1 MGRGRHPVGMELPCD
16 PKDLVVG
23 ARELVPLADGR
34 FVRYANL
41 DNAASTPP
49 LAAVAE
55 AVADLLPYYASV
67 HRGAGYK
74 SRFCTEAYEVAR
86 HRVGSFFGADPERD
100 VVIFGRNTTDA
111 VNKLAHRL
119 SSPAGAAGD
128 PAARVVVTTL
138 AEHHSNLLPWRAR
151 GRVVQVGLRPDGS
164 IDLDQMASALRGH
177 AGRIDLVAVSGA
189 SNVTGL
195 VPPIHELASWAHA
208 AGAPILVDGA
218 QLAPHRPID
227 LRPHDDPGHID
238 YLAISGHKLYAP
250 YGTGALIGLRA
261 TFDQGAPEYQGGGTV
276 DTVTPDGV
284 IWAPTPDRDEAGS
297 PNVVGAVALGVA
309 LKTLAAIGMDRIAAA
324 EHQLMSVALHALRPL
339 GGVRLVEPADPTA
352 DRVGV
357 IPFEVLDDRGE
368 PVDHRLVAARL
379 AHEHGVGVRNGCFCA
394 HPLLATLL
402 GLPADGIEAWATRRH
417 DGFRPGL
424 LRASLGCYSDI
435 DDVERL
441 AGALCAIA
449 KEPSPWPYRLDPEGQ
464 FTPDTRPGWLP
475 PRLAELLRP

>member
-1 MGRGRHPVGMELPCD
+1 MERSGD

-34 FVRYANL
+34 FVRYVNL

-49 LAAVAE
+49 LTAVAD

-86 HRVGSFFGADPERD
+86 HRVASFFGADPERD

-119 SSPAGAAGD
+119 PRAAGGD
-128 PAARVVVTTL
+128 ATERVVVTTL

-151 GRVVQVGLRPDGS
+151 GRVVQVGLRPDGA
-164 IDLDQMASALRGH
+164 IDLDQMEAALLRH

-195 VPPIHELASWAHA
+195 VPPIHELAAWAHA

-238 YLAISGHKLYAP
+238 YLAVSGHKLYAP
-250 YGTGALIGLRA
+250 YGTGALIGPRA

-276 DTVTPDGV
+276 DTVTADGV
-284 IWAPTPDRDEAGS
+284 IWAAAPDRDEAGS

-309 LKTLAAIGMDRIAAA
+309 LKTLAAIGMGRIVAA
-324 EHQLMSVALHALRPL
+324 EHHLLAITLGALRAL
-339 GGVRLVEPADPTA
+339 DSVRLVEPADPTA

-357 IPFEVLDDRGE
+357 IPFEVLGDRGE

-379 AHEHGVGVRNGCFCA
+379 AHEHGIGIRNGCFCA

-402 GLPADGIEAWATRRH
+402 ELPPDGIQAWATRRD

-424 LRASLGCYSDI
+424 LRASLGCYSDL

-441 AGALCAIA
+441 AAAVGAIA
-449 KEPSPWPYRLDPEGQ
+449 KEPGPWAYRLDADGQ

-475 PRLAELLRP
+475 PRLRELLRA

>member
-1 MGRGRHPVGMELPCD
+1 MELSGD

-23 ARELVPLADGR
+23 ARERVPLADGR
-34 FVRYANL
+34 FVRYVNL

-49 LAAVAE
+49 LM
-55 AVADLLPYYASV
+55 AVADAVGDMLPYYASV

-86 HRVGSFFGADPERD
+86 HRVASFFGADHERD

-119 SSPAGAAGD
+119 PTPIGREPAE
-128 PAARVVVTTL
+128 RVVVTTL

-164 IDLDQMASALRGH
+164 IDLDQMEAALRRY

-238 YLAISGHKLYAP
+238 YLAVSGHKLYAP
-250 YGTGALIGLRA
+250 YGAGALIGPRA

-284 IWAPTPDRDEAGS
+284 IWAPAPDRDEAGS

-324 EHQLMSVALHALRPL
+324 EHHLLTTALDALRAISA
-339 GGVRLVEPADPTA
+339 VRLLEPADPTA

-357 IPFEVLDDRGE
+357 IPFEVLDDGGE

-379 AHEHGVGVRNGCFCA
+379 AHEHGTGIRNGCFCA

-402 GLPADGIEAWATRRH
+402 DLPPDGMQAWATRRR

-424 LRASLGCYSDI
+424 LRASLGCYSDV

-441 AGALCAIA
+441 AAGLAAIA
-449 KEPSPWPYRLDPEGQ
+449 KEPAPWTYQLDAEGQ

-475 PRLAELLRP
+475 PRLRELLRP

>member
-1 MGRGRHPVGMELPCD
+1 MELPCD

-34 FVRYANL
+34 FVRYVNL

-49 LAAVAE
+49 LVAVAD

-86 HRVGSFFGADPERD
+86 HRVGSFFGADPDRD

-119 SSPAGAAGD
+119 PVSTAGD
-128 PAARVVVTTL
+128 RAERVVVTTL

-151 GRVVQVGLRPDGS
+151 GPVVQVGLRPDGS
-164 IDLDQMASALRGH
+164 IDLDQLGAALRRH

-250 YGTGALIGLRA
+250 YGAGALIGPRA
-261 TFDQGAPEYQGGGTV
+261 TFDLGAPEYQGGGTV
-276 DTVTPDGV
+276 DTVTADGV
-284 IWAPTPDRDEAGS
+284 IWAPAPDRDEAGS

-309 LKTLAAIGMDRIAAA
+309 LKTLAAIGMDRVAAA
-324 EHQLMSVALHALRPL
+324 EHQLMTAAVESLRPIS
-339 GGVRLVEPADPTA
+339 GVRLVEPADPA
-352 DRVGV
+352 VDRVGV
-357 IPFEVLDDRGE
+357 IPFEVLDDGGD

-379 AHEHGVGVRNGCFCA
+379 AHEHGIGVRNGCFCA

-402 GLPADGIEAWATRRH
+402 DIPPDEIQDWATRRG

-424 LRASLGCYSDI
+424 LRASLGCYSDV
-435 DDVERL
+435 DDVDRL
-441 AGALCAIA
+441 AAALVAIA
-449 KEPSPWPYRLDPEGQ
+449 KEPSPWPYRLGDDGQ
-464 FTPDTRPGWLP
+464 FSPDTRPGWLP
-475 PRLAELLRP
+475 PRLQELLRP

>member
-1 MGRGRHPVGMELPCD
+1 MELTAD

-34 FVRYANL
+34 FVRYVNL

-49 LAAVAE
+49 LVAVAD
-55 AVADLLPYYASV
+55 AVSDLLPYYASV

-86 HRVGSFFGADPERD
+86 HRVASFFGADHERD

-111 VNKLAHRL
+111 INKLAHRL
-119 SSPAGAAGD
+119 PTPAGGELAE
-128 PAARVVVTTL
+128 RVVVTTL

-164 IDLDQMASALRGH
+164 IDLDQMADALRRH
-177 AGRIDLVAVSGA
+177 AGRIALVAVSGA

-227 LRPHDDPGHID
+227 IRPHGDPGHID
-238 YLAISGHKLYAP
+238 YLAVSGHKLYAP
-250 YGTGALIGLRA
+250 YGTGALIGPRP

-284 IWAPTPDRDEAGS
+284 IWAPAPDRDEAGS

-324 EHQLMSVALHALRPL
+324 EHHLLAAALDALRPISA
-339 GGVRLVEPADPTA
+339 VRLVEPADPTA

-357 IPFEVLDDRGE
+357 IPFEVLDDGGE

-379 AHEHGVGVRNGCFCA
+379 AHEHGIGIRNGCFCA

-402 GLPADGIEAWATRRH
+402 DLPPDGIQAWATRRS

-424 LRASLGCYSDI
+424 LRASLGCYSGA

-441 AGALCAIA
+441 AAGLAAIA
-449 KEPSPWPYRLDPEGQ
+449 KEPGPWTYRLDAEGQ
-464 FTPDTRPGWLP
+464 FSPDTRPGWLP
-475 PRLAELLRP
+475 PRLRELLHP

>member
-1 MGRGRHPVGMELPCD
+1 M
-16 PKDLVVG
+16 G

-34 FVRYANL
+34 FVRYVNL
-41 DNAASTPP
+41 DNAASTPA
-49 LAAVAE
+49 LVTVADAVG
-55 AVADLLPYYASV
+55 DLLPYYASV

-86 HRVGSFFGADPERD
+86 HRVGSFFGADPEQD

-111 VNKLAHRL
+111 LNKLAHRL
-119 SSPAGAAGD
+119 PRVAASEGD
-128 PAARVVVTTL
+128 RVVVTTL

-151 GRVVQVGLRPDGS
+151 GRVVQVGLRSDGA
-164 IDLDQMASALRGH
+164 IDLDQMETALRRH

-195 VPPIHELASWAHA
+195 VPPIHELAAWAHA

-227 LRPHDDPGHID
+227 IRPHDDPAHID

-250 YGTGALIGLRA
+250 FGTGALIGPRS
-261 TFDQGAPEYQGGGTV
+261 TFDQGDPECQGGGTV

-284 IWAPTPDRDEAGS
+284 IWAPAPDRDEAGS

-309 LKTLAAIGMDRIAAA
+309 LETLAAIGMDRVAAA
-324 EHQLMSVALHALRPL
+324 EHHLLEVALGALHAID
-339 GGVRLVEPADPTA
+339 GVRLLNPADPTA

-379 AHEHGVGVRNGCFCA
+379 AHEHGVGIRNGCFCA

-402 GLPADGIEAWATRRH
+402 DLPPDGIQAWATRRD

-424 LRASLGCYSDI
+424 LRASLGCYSDLNDI
-435 DDVERL
+435 DRL
-441 AGALCAIA
+441 AAAVGAIA
-449 KEPSPWPYRLDPEGQ
+449 KESSLWTYQLDAEGQ
-464 FTPDTRPGWLP
+464 FNPTTRPGWLP
-475 PRLAELLRP
+475 PRLRELVTRSPGER

>member
-1 MGRGRHPVGMELPCD
+1 MELPGD

-34 FVRYANL
+34 FVRYVNL

-49 LAAVAE
+49 LVAVAD

-111 VNKLAHRL
+111 INKLAHRL
-119 SSPAGAAGD
+119 PRATTNAGD
-128 PAARVVVTTL
+128 NAERVVVTTL

-151 GRVVQVGLRPDGS
+151 HRVVQVGLRPDGA
-164 IDLDQMASALRGH
+164 IDLDQMEAALRRY

-195 VPPIHELASWAHA
+195 VPPIHELATWAHA

-227 LRPHDDPGHID
+227 LRPHDDPRHID
-238 YLAISGHKLYAP
+238 YLAVSGHKLYAP
-250 YGTGALIGLRA
+250 YGTGALIGPRA

-276 DTVTPDGV
+276 DTVTVDGV
-284 IWAPTPDRDEAGS
+284 IWAPAPDRDEAGS

-309 LKTLAAIGMDRIAAA
+309 LRTLAAIGMDCIAAA
-324 EHQLMSVALHALRPL
+324 EHRLLATALRTL
-339 GGVRLVEPADPTA
+339 GPISGVRLVAPADPAA

-357 IPFEVLDDRGE
+357 IPFEVLDERGQA
-368 PVDHRLVAARL
+368 VDHRLVAARL
-379 AHEHGVGVRNGCFCA
+379 AHEHGIGVRNGCFCA

-402 GLPADGIEAWATRRH
+402 DLPADGIQAWATRGP

-424 LRASLGCYSDI
+424 LRASLGCYSDT

-441 AGALCAIA
+441 AAALQAIA
-449 KEPSPWPYRLDPEGQ
+449 KEPGPWAYRLDADSQ
-464 FTPDTRPGWLP
+464 FTPDARPGWLP
-475 PRLAELLRP
+475 PRLRELLRP

>member
-1 MGRGRHPVGMELPCD
+1 MELSGE

-34 FVRYANL
+34 FVRYVNL

-49 LAAVAE
+49 LVAVAE
-55 AVADLLPYYASV
+55 AVGAVLPYYASV

-86 HRVGSFFGADPERD
+86 HRVASFFGADHERD

-111 VNKLAHRL
+111 INKLAHRL
-119 SSPAGAAGD
+119 PTPRGGALAE
-128 PAARVVVTTL
+128 RVVVTTL

-151 GRVVQVGLRPDGS
+151 GRVVQVGLRLDGS
-164 IDLDQMASALRGH
+164 IDLDQMEATLRRD

-195 VPPIHELASWAHA
+195 VPPVHELASWAHA

-227 LRPHDDPGHID
+227 LRPHGDPGHID
-238 YLAISGHKLYAP
+238 YLAVSGHKLYAP
-250 YGTGALIGLRA
+250 YGTGALIGPRS
-261 TFDQGAPEYQGGGTV
+261 TFDQGAPDYQGGGTV
-276 DTVTPDGV
+276 DTVTPGGV
-284 IWAPTPDRDEAGS
+284 IWAPAPDRDEAGS

-309 LKTLAAIGMDRIAAA
+309 LKTLAAIGMERIADA
-324 EHQLMSVALHALRPL
+324 EHHLLTTALDALRPI
-339 GGVRLVEPADPTA
+339 GAVRLVEPADPTA

-357 IPFEVLDDRGE
+357 IPFEVLDDGGE

-379 AHEHGVGVRNGCFCA
+379 AHEHGVGIRNGCFCA

-402 GLPADGIEAWATRRH
+402 DLPPGGIQAWATRRS
-417 DGFRPGL
+417 DGF
-424 LRASLGCYSDI
+424 
-435 DDVERL
+435 
-441 AGALCAIA
+441 
-449 KEPSPWPYRLDPEGQ
+449 
-464 FTPDTRPGWLP
+464 RPGWLP
-475 PRLAELLRP
+475 PRLRELLRP